1 MRQAGR
7 DAARKRDGS
16 GPFVGNWPRHSKT
29 RGRIGLLALEL
40 RSRHLLLVCTSAKIL
55 EIIEMDH
62 REHMKSWLLEKTGR
76 ENLNLV
82 DISEPKP
89 GPGQILVRTKAVSL
103 NYRDKLVIENKYPLP
118 ILFPMVPGSDLA
130 GEVVA
135 VGSGVSR
142 FKTGDQVISL
152 FRPKWLRGVPS
163 HEAIRENLGG
173 PLPGVLA
180 EYVLLSEQGAL
191 AYPDYLTPVEA
202 STLPVAAITA
212 WVALFKHGN
221 LKPGE
226 TVLLQGSG
234 GVSLFALQLAVA
246 HGARVLVTSRSPGK
260 IARLKQLGAEE
271 VIDTSTS
278 TAWDEAVLQLTDGR
292 GADHILDVLGGDA
305 VPLSILAAAWGGH
318 IALIGI
324 MDRPTTTISILTA
337 MGKTL
342 RLQGVSVGSRGDME
356 ELLAFV
362 ETHRIS
368 PIIDAR
374 YSFDALPEALDHLDR
389 GPFGKV
395 VVDVN

>member
-1 MRQAGR
+1 
-7 DAARKRDGS
+7 
-16 GPFVGNWPRHSKT
+16 
-29 RGRIGLLALEL
+29 
-40 RSRHLLLVCTSAKIL
+40 
-55 EIIEMDH
+55 
-62 REHMKSWLLEKTGR
+62 MKSWLLEKTGR
-76 ENLNLV
+76 ENLHLV

-89 GPGQILVRTKAVSL
+89 GPEQILVRTNAVSL
-103 NYRDKLVIENKYPLP
+103 NFRDKAIIEGFYPHP
-118 ILFPMVPGSDLA
+118 ISFPLTPGSDLA

-135 VGSGVSR
+135 VGAGVSR
-142 FKTGDQVISL
+142 FKAGDQVVSL

-163 HEAIRENLGG
+163 HEATHETLGG

-191 AYPDYLTPVEA
+191 AYPDYLTPAEA
-202 STLPVAAITA
+202 STLPVPAITA

-260 IARLKQLGAEE
+260 IARLKQLGAAE
-271 VIDTSTS
+271 VIDTSANA
-278 TAWDEAVLQLTDGR
+278 AWDEVVLQLTDGQ
-292 GADHILDVLGGDA
+292 GADHILDVIGGDA
-305 VPLSILAAAWGGH
+305 VPLSVQAAAWGGH

-324 MDRPTTTISILTA
+324 MDRPTTTISIPTA
-337 MGKTL
+337 MQKTL

-362 ETHRIS
+362 ENHRIS
-368 PIIDAR
+368 PVIDAR

-395 VVDVN
+395 DVEIN

>member
-1 MRQAGR
+1 
-7 DAARKRDGS
+7 
-16 GPFVGNWPRHSKT
+16 
-29 RGRIGLLALEL
+29 
-40 RSRHLLLVCTSAKIL
+40 L

-62 REHMKSWLLEKTGR
+62 GEHMKSWLLEKAGR

-82 DISEPKP
+82 DITEPKP
-89 GPGQILVRTKAVSL
+89 GPGQILVRTNAVSL
-103 NYRDKLVIENKYPLP
+103 NYRDKLVIENNYPLP

-246 HGARVLVTSRSPGK
+246 QGARVLVTSRSPGK

-271 VIDTSTS
+271 VIDTSTN
-278 TAWDEAVLQLTDGR
+278 TAWDEAVLQLSDGR

-305 VPLSILAAAWGGH
+305 VPLSIQAAAWGGH

-362 ETHRIS
+362 EKHRIS

-374 YSFDALPEALDHLDR
+374 YSFDALPDALDHLDR

-395 VVDVN
+395 VVEVN

>member
-1 MRQAGR
+1 
-7 DAARKRDGS
+7 
-16 GPFVGNWPRHSKT
+16 
-29 RGRIGLLALEL
+29 
-40 RSRHLLLVCTSAKIL
+40 
-55 EIIEMDH
+55 
-62 REHMKSWLLEKTGR
+62 MKSWLLENTGR
-76 ENLNLV
+76 ESLRLV
-82 DISEPKP
+82 NMSEPKP
-89 GPGQILVRTKAVSL
+89 GPGQILVRSTAVSL
-103 NYRDKLVIENKYPLP
+103 NFRDKLIIEGSYPLP
-118 ILFPMVPGSDLA
+118 LTYPLVPGSDLPGKVIA
-130 GEVVA
+130 L
-135 VGSGVSR
+135 GSEVSR
-142 FKTGDQVISL
+142 FKVGDQVVSL

-163 HEAIRENLGG
+163 REAARETLGG
-173 PLPGVLA
+173 SLPGVLA

-191 AYPDYLTPVEA
+191 AYPDYLTPAEA

-246 HGARVLVTSRSPGK
+246 HGARVLVSSRSPGK

-271 VIDTSTS
+271 VIDTSTN
-278 TAWDEAVLQLTDGR
+278 TAWDEAVFQLTDGR

-305 VPLSILAAAWGGH
+305 VPLSIVAAAWGGH

-374 YSFDALPEALDHLDR
+374 YSFDSLPDALDHLDH
-389 GPFGKV
+389 GPFGKIV
-395 VVDVN
+395 VEIN